1 MLQPGIVINET
12 YRVERLLGSGGMADV
27 YLVTHTRMPRQFAL
41 KVMRIEGSLREKF
54 LERFN
59 REVQILATL
68 RNAHI
73 VDVIDTNQLADGSPY
88 LVMELLEG
96 EDLAAY
102 ILRTAPLAAPV
113 ALKIC
118 SQVGEALMAAHNVGV
133 VHRDLKPSNIFLSNR
148 GPFPNF
154 VKVLDFGIAKLTQ
167 ATGKLAT
174 QAGLIGTPAYMSPEQ
189 ARGLHEQIDGRSDQ
203 FALAAVLYEMI
214 AGRGAFYRPEDT
226 VYGILDRVINQEPD
240 PLPQPQLWKAVK
252 RALSKNPE
260 QRFPSL
266 KVFLGAVGATSQTI
280 YQPGLVAPAPDNSTL
295 GNKNGEVTIAYNP
308 PTPQQRRR
316 RRIIIAGVGLLSVA
330 SLFAGWRYWQAP
342 PWNKQLAASS
352 DSSSSQES
360 PNPAFDL
367 SESPAQALRSPSDPA
382 DGPAPNAEPD
392 VVALLPNTATAPSGG
407 SLANPVAG
415 ALTAASSVAS
425 ARAPTVSSEQDG
437 QKLPP
442 GNKDNASSA
451 TPAPRQLNTDTKPA
465 PSTSKPSGS
474 AGKATSPRSGPLLF
488 IIKGIGVA
496 AQDDALRGCLNKHL
510 AKIAS
515 LEGSTI
521 KLERSGSLQVVDA
534 PPVVLQTNF
543 DACLE
548 QAFAGFYHS
557 QIPKVVFIRAV
568 R

>member
-189 ARGLHEQIDGRSDQ
+189 ARGLHDQIDGRSDQ

-226 VYGILDRVINQEPD
+226 VYAILERVINQEPE

-252 RALSKNPE
+252 RALSKNVD

-266 KVFLGAVGATSQTI
+266 KFFLGAVGATSQTI
-280 YQPGLVAPAPDNSTL
+280 YQPGLVATAPDTSTL
-295 GNKNGEVTIAYNP
+295 GNKNGEVTIAYI
-308 PTPQQRRR
+308 PTTLQQRRR
-316 RRIIIAGVGLLSVA
+316 RRMIIAGAGFLSVA
-330 SLFAGWRYWQAP
+330 SLFAGWRYWQASP
-342 PWNKQLAASS
+342 QDKPLAASS
-352 DSSSSQES
+352 SSSSSSEL
-360 PNPAFDL
+360 PNSAFDL
-367 SESPAQALRSPSDPA
+367 SEPSTQTLRFPSDSA
-382 DGPAPNAEPD
+382 DGPSPDAEP
-392 VVALLPNTATAPSGG
+392 VAAAPSPSTATALSSGP
-407 SLANPVAG
+407 LAKPPAG
-415 ALTAASSVAS
+415 
-425 ARAPTVSSEQDG
+425 PSSEQDK

-442 GNKDNASSA
+442 GTKDSASST
-451 TPAPRQLNTDTKPA
+451 TPSLRQLNADTKLA
-465 PSTSKPSGS
+465 PSTPRPSGPS
-474 AGKATSPRSGPLLF
+474 GKTTPPRSGPLLF
-488 IIKGIGVA
+488 IVKGIADA
-496 AQDDALRGCLNKHL
+496 AQETALRSCLNKHL

-534 PPVVLQTNF
+534 PPIVLETNF

-557 QIPKVVFIRAV
+557 QIPKLVFVRAV